1 MTLDTSFV
9 CHYSSGPSIA
19 PACATAGNTGTI
31 APPGAISPAAA
42 SGGSRRG
49 GRHSDVRVA
58 LGCTCLVQTLREEA
72 RQRPCVVAFVV
83 ATPPCLCIKHTPSGW
98 FWRLN
103 YRQRR
108 EWKR

>member
-31 APPGAISPAAA
+31 APPGATSPAAA
-42 SGGSRRG
+42 TGGSRRG

-58 LGCTCLVQTLREEA
+58 LGCVSGTDLARGSTTKTVRSSFCCSYASVPLYKTHPLGMVLEA
-72 RQRPCVVAFVV
+72 
-83 ATPPCLCIKHTPSGW
+83 
-98 FWRLN
+98 
-103 YRQRR
+103 
-108 EWKR
+108 